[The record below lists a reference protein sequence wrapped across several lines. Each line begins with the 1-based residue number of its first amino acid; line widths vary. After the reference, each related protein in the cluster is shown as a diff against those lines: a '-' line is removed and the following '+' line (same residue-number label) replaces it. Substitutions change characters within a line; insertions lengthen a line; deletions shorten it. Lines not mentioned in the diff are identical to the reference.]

1 MRVRT
6 LGGFELEVAG
16 KRYRPGHKAQD
27 KPLEL
32 LKLLI
37 CCQAMGRDSADK
49 DWIGERLWPD
59 ADVANAR
66 KSLDMTVSRLRRLL
80 KDDDALQSLER
91 RLQLSPAH
99 VWTDVGPL
107 LRALSLAGE
116 QRDAKQ
122 SGRAAPRA
130 ASTDIAA
137 VLVHYRGPFLPD
149 DEDLPWIIAG
159 REAIKTAVRSAL
171 LTADLLQA
179 GRNDLSL
186 VGALELAF
194 AADPTSE
201 DLARALMRAL
211 LRGGQLGEALRV
223 YRRLREMLSI
233 ILGVKPTRETEQL
246 RESIHAAAPSG
257 SVASDAALP

>member
-1 MRVRT
+1 
-6 LGGFELEVAG
+6 
-16 KRYRPGHKAQD
+16 
-27 KPLEL
+27 
-32 LKLLI
+32 
-37 CCQAMGRDSADK
+37 
-49 DWIGERLWPD
+49 
-59 ADVANAR
+59 
-66 KSLDMTVSRLRRLL
+66 
-80 KDDDALQSLER
+80 LQSLER

-107 LRALSLAGE
+107 LRALSLASE
-116 QRDAKQ
+116 HRDARQ
-122 SGRAAPRA
+122 SGRAGSRA

-137 VLVHYRGPFLPD
+137 VFAHYRGPFLPD

-171 LTADLLQA
+171 LTADLLLA
-179 GRNDLSL
+179 GRDDVPL

-223 YRRLREMLSI
+223 YRRLRDMLSI
-233 ILGVKPTRETEQL
+233 VLGVKPTRETEQL
-246 RESIHAAAPSG
+246 RESIHAAAPAG
-257 SVASDAALP
+257 SVASDAAFP